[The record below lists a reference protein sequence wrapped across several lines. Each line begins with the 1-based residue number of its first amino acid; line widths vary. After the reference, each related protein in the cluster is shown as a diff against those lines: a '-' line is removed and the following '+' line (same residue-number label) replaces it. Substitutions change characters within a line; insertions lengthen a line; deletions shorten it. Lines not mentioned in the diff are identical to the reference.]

1 LAWFVLFFKIGIP
14 AAARDNAKPESLNT
28 QFHGGNLMA
37 FSILNNVA
45 GINAQNQLTLNSTN
59 LSRTLLRLSSGK
71 RINSGADDAAGLQ
84 IADSLQANTQA
95 LNQAVRNANDGVGVA
110 QIADGALAEMS
121 NLLTRAITL
130 AEEAAT
136 GTVDSSGRIALN
148 NEFDQINQEIA
159 RIATQTNFNGVA
171 LFNATGLAN
180 GTLNV
185 FVGDTSNIS
194 SIAVTIQAIT
204 VTGGRVSNIGG
215 GTNLTTVNLTSANT
229 AASALTTIKAA
240 LASVGTT
247 RASVGSGINRLQ
259 AAVSVLQTQAQ
270 NTQAAES
277 TIRDA
282 NIAEEVA
289 NLTKYQVL
297 SQSGIAALGQ
307 ANSQSQQVLAL
318 LKQ

>member
-1 LAWFVLFFKIGIP
+1 
-14 AAARDNAKPESLNT
+14 
-28 QFHGGNLMA
+28 MA

-45 GINAQNQLTLNSTN
+45 GTNAQNQLTMNSTN

-95 LNQAVRNANDGVGVA
+95 LNQAVRNANDGVGVS
-110 QIADGALAEMS
+110 QIADGALSQMS

-136 GTVDSSGRIALN
+136 GTVDSAGRVALN
-148 NEFDQINQEIA
+148 NEFDQINQEIG

-171 LFNATGLAN
+171 LFNATGLPS
-180 GTLNV
+180 GKLSV
-185 FVGDTSNIS
+185 FVGDTSNVS
-194 SIAVTIQAIT
+194 SIAVTIATIT
-204 VTGGRVSNIGG
+204 VTSGKVTNIGG
-215 GTNLTTVNLTSANT
+215 GTALTSVNLTTATA
-229 AASALTTIKAA
+229 AASALTTIKSALSEVGSSRAA
-240 LASVGTT
+240 I
-247 RASVGSGINRLQ
+247 GSGINRLQ

-289 NLTKYQVL
+289 NLTKYQIL
-297 SQSGIAALGQ
+297 GQSGIAALGQ
-307 ANSQSQQVLAL
+307 ANSQSQQVLTL
-318 LKQ
+318 LRQ